1 MAERAGC
8 AAAALRVPVLLR
20 GRGLGDPLGSAG
32 GAAARA
38 NPPPHPAA
46 AGARPAGSRRGK
58 SGPLSAPSRRTS
70 GQCPASRAATG
81 SWRIRA
87 SGQRGV
93 QALCT
98 WSRRGAQKSQKIT
111 SHVTRREL
119 RPPHPRGGW
128 RRPEIT
134 CHEKADGGCQPGKG
148 DTRETV
154 KARGRSGRKNRG
166 PPAKE
171 EACRRGRRPASCR
184 APGQAGPGQAGEDAR
199 GSPRWSRDRY
209 RAAGAAA
216 PLGSHRSLYYDKV
229 Q

>member
-1 MAERAGC
+1 MR
-8 AAAALRVPVLLR
+8 R
-20 GRGLGDPLGSAG
+20 GRESGVRSRSPAGPRPAEGAGPGGPSGVCRRSCRPGQPPL
-32 GAAARA
+32 
-38 NPPPHPAA
+38 HPAA

-58 SGPLSAPSRRTS
+58 SGPLSAPSRRIS

-81 SWRIRA
+81 SWRTRA

-111 SHVTRREL
+111 SHVTRWEL
-119 RPPHPRGGW
+119 RPPRGGW

-216 PLGSHRSLYYDKV
+216 PLGGHRSLYYDKV